1 VEVQFNPATAANVI
15 SAAKPAVAPTKESLE
30 VVFHRDYR
38 VDDGRYN
45 NNGWLQ
51 ELPDPITKLV
61 WENVILLSPK
71 TADSLGLVIQN
82 KENNLLFVP
91 LVTIELDGR
100 KITGPAWK

>member
-1 VEVQFNPATAANVI
+1 
-15 SAAKPAVAPTKESLE
+15 
-30 VVFHRDYR
+30 
-38 VDDGRYN
+38 
-45 NNGWLQ
+45 LQ

-91 LVTIELDGR
+91 RVTIQLDGR
-100 KITGPAWK
+100 TIVGPRILQRDRTVACAFRNFTKLTIRALRSAFNWRPTRL